1 MQSKKHEKQNNR
13 VNVIIYELNE
23 VPWEIVDLYIKER
36 PHSNLAS
43 LIVKSSCLTT
53 VNEDPTPFQ
62 PWRTWPTFHKSMYS
76 DEHNSFD
83 LGQNPKTFYG
93 ENIWDVAEANGLRVG
108 LFGVMQSWPPHQL
121 KNGGFYI
128 PDTFSPSPEAF
139 PESMRRF
146 QEFNLLMTKRNN
158 FSSESN
164 LNIWELLLVGM
175 DFVKKGIT
183 PYTVYNIGLSLI
195 KERIDARYKAGR
207 SILQVLPGFDL
218 YWKLHLK
225 YQPNLSIFFT
235 NHVAGMMHRYWG
247 DGVPGYAEVFNHRV
261 DKVFSTF
268 ICKAMDMF
276 DHQLGRIMNFVSQNQ
291 NTVLIVASSMGQGPI
306 PPVLDV
312 QESYVVE
319 DTKRLVSALNLGNA
333 QEGLAMYPRT
343 ALIFSNE
350 ENAKTAI
357 KQLQSVTSRS
367 GLKFYDFNL
376 YENSLTFAIKA
387 DSASPGLS
395 RDVSYSSSL
404 EEKSLT
410 TLTTGK
416 VEELGI
422 SIKTRPGGGNTAYHT
437 PEGIFITYG
446 SGIVPNPSRQKVSV
460 LDAAPSI
467 LSLLDLPQPES
478 LRGKP
483 ISLF

>member
-1 MQSKKHEKQNNR
+1 
-13 VNVIIYELNE
+13 
-23 VPWEIVDLYIKER
+23 
-36 PHSNLAS
+36 
-43 LIVKSSCLTT
+43 
-53 VNEDPTPFQ
+53 
-62 PWRTWPTFHKSMYS
+62 
-76 DEHNSFD
+76 
-83 LGQNPKTFYG
+83 
-93 ENIWDVAEANGLRVG
+93 
-108 LFGVMQSWPPHQL
+108 
-121 KNGGFYI
+121 
-128 PDTFSPSPEAF
+128 
-139 PESMRRF
+139 
-146 QEFNLLMTKRNN
+146 
-158 FSSESN
+158 
-164 LNIWELLLVGM
+164 
-175 DFVKKGIT
+175 
-183 PYTVYNIGLSLI
+183 
-195 KERIDARYKAGR
+195 
-207 SILQVLPGFDL
+207 
-218 YWKLHLK
+218 
-225 YQPNLSIFFT
+225 
-235 NHVAGMMHRYWG
+235 
-247 DGVPGYAEVFNHRV
+247 
-261 DKVFSTF
+261 
-268 ICKAMDMF
+268 MDMF

-319 DTKRLVSALNLGNA
+319 EPSRLVSALNLGKA
-333 QEGLAMYPRT
+333 QEGIAMYPRT

-350 ENAKTAI
+350 ENAKAAI
-357 KQLQSVTSRS
+357 KKLQSVTSSS

-376 YENSLTFAIKA
+376 YENSLTFAIIA

-416 VEELGI
+416 IEDLGI

-446 SGIVPNPSRQKVSV
+446 SGILPNPSRQKVSV

-478 LRGKP
+478 MKGKS